1 MAPGLRVNSHNDQK
15 ININVA
21 IRKIRKQKLIN
32 VFRYW
37 YNNGCLFPD
46 MMTVFIPLDPC
57 KKENGCL
64 QVS

>member
-1 MAPGLRVNSHNDQK
+1 MAPRLRVNSDKDQK
-15 ININVA
+15 INFNVA
-21 IRKIRKQKLIN
+21 IRKIRKQKL